1 MEDSTKNKDILE
13 INELTSSY
21 NGKEDVISNCNF
33 KIKEGSICAIVGES
47 GSGKSTLLRLIA
59 GLERPKK
66 GTIKINS
73 KIMSSDRIL
82 IPCQNRNVG
91 LVFQD
96 YALFPHLNV
105 KENIAYGL
113 KENKDQ
119 IVNQLL
125 QLIKMENYVD
135 KYPNELSGGQQQRI
149 SIARTLALS
158 PKLLLLDEPFSNLDS
173 ELKTELRQEIKRIIK
188 EIGTS
193 LIFITHDIVDALDI
207 ADEIIFLKD
216 GEIINHKSTENIFKN
231 VSDKYIIKTKEELKY
246 NAEIVLKSI
255 K

>member
-13 INELTSSY
+13 INDLSSSY
-21 NGKEDVISNCNF
+21 NGKEDIISNCNF

-73 KIMSSDRIL
+73 EIMSSDTIL
-82 IPCQNRNVG
+82 VPCQNRNVG

-125 QLIKMENYVD
+125 QVIKMETYGD
-135 KYPNELSGGQQQRI
+135 RYPNELSGGQQQRI
-149 SIARTLALS
+149 SIARTLALN

-173 ELKTELRQEIKRIIK
+173 ELKTELRQEIKRIVK

-193 LIFITHDIVDALDI
+193 LIFITHDIVDAIDI

-216 GEIINHKSTENIFKN
+216 GEIIKHTSTGNIFKN
-231 VSDKYIIKTKEELKY
+231 ISSNYVINLKEELVY
-246 NAEIVLKSI
+246 NYKTISKI
-255 K
+255 IN